1 MAIVQLKDVVVSRVN
16 RTGHG
21 VKVLEESR
29 TGDKTYK
36 TYFSV
41 WFKEPHGLSEGDK
54 VSLSGF
60 LGAKIGDPWTDRE
73 GNERTSVELSV
84 NSPRLSESPAIAQA
98 AGAEWA
104 AGIATPT
111 PAASWETSPASGY
124 TDETPF

>member
-16 RTGHG
+16 RTGNG
-21 VKVLEESR
+21 IKVLEENES
-29 TGDKTYK
+29 GGKTYK

-60 LGAKIGDPWTDRE
+60 LGAKIGDPWTDRD

-84 NSPRLSESPAIAQA
+84 NSPRLSGDGPAPAVESIQQQP
-98 AGAEWA
+98 
-104 AGIATPT
+104 
-111 PAASWETSPASGY
+111 WETSPASGY
-124 TDETPF
+124 DETVPF